1 MSESDQS
8 RNRIFQELEAAKVDI
23 GWNEAT
29 GTTRKFWEQFE
40 REHQHR
46 LELVLLLA
54 QELSARKLSISDFY
68 LAQFRD

>member
-1 MSESDQS
+1 MTESDQS
-8 RNRIFQELEAAKVDI
+8 RNRIFQEIEAAKVAL
-23 GWNEAT
+23 GWKEAT
-29 GTTRKFWEQFE
+29 WTARKFWEQLE
-40 REHQHR
+40 RENQHR